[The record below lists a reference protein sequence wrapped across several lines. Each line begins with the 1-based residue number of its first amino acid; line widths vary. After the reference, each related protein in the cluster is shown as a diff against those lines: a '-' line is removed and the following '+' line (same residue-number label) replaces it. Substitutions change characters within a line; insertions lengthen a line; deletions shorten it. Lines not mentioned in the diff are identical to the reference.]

1 MHGSS
6 GFVDCGQT
14 LSRRLAIMFT
24 SQVPILQ
31 LAELA
36 ADNRHLLWLVDRERV
51 DVEAPL
57 RVLNRLGTVVDI
69 TGLDADQAAD
79 SVARFSPDGI
89 MAFADPYLMRASQ
102 IGIRLGLPV
111 NSPDSVTKLTNKYA
125 QRVAL
130 SAAGLPV
137 PRFWPVS
144 ADLDAASRD
153 ELLFDISFP
162 VIVKPQEGA
171 GSQDVRAA
179 ADRRAMR
186 SILDANA
193 RCGSPTNLIVE
204 GLLADGWS
212 RPEYPYADFIS
223 VESIMSWGRLSHLA
237 VTGRS
242 RLQEPF
248 IETGNFIPTNLPDDV
263 VDDVVQVAGRAIH
276 ALEATTGVFHTEIKI
291 TPNGPRIIEVNGRIG
306 GSIPELLALATKQD
320 VSLLDLAC
328 RVALGERLAVEGL
341 LSCEQVGYSLR
352 VPPPIDAV
360 RLVQLDGVDAIS
372 HIPGVTAFEIMRGVG
387 DPVDWRKGWDSCIYY
402 ALGAAGSHEDMWQA
416 REQVMRTVKVGFDR
430 R

>member
-1 MHGSS
+1 
-6 GFVDCGQT
+6 
-14 LSRRLAIMFT
+14 MFGPH
-24 SQVPILQ
+24 VPILQ

-36 ADNRHLLWLVDRERV
+36 TDSRQLLWLIDRESE

-79 SVARFSPDGI
+79 RVARFSPDGI
-89 MAFADPYLMRASQ
+89 IAFADSDLMRASQ
-102 IGIRLGLPV
+102 IGIRLGLQV
-111 NSPDSVTKLTNKYA
+111 NSPDSVMKLTNKYA
-125 QRVAL
+125 QRIAL

-137 PRFWPVS
+137 PRFWPVP
-144 ADLDAASRD
+144 AHLNAASRD

-171 GSQDVRAA
+171 GSQDVLAA

-186 SILDANA
+186 GILDANA
-193 RCGSPTNLIVE
+193 RCARPTKLIVE
-204 GLLADGWS
+204 ELLADGWS
-212 RPEYPYADFIS
+212 RLEHPYADFIS
-223 VESIMSWGRLSHLA
+223 VESIMSCGQLSHLA

-248 IETGNFIPTNLPDDV
+248 IETGNFIPTNLADDV
-263 VDDVVQVAGRAIH
+263 VDDVVQVAGRAIQ

-291 TPNGPRIIEVNGRIG
+291 TPNGPRVIEVNGRIG
-306 GSIPELLALATKQD
+306 GTIPELLALATKQD

-328 RVALGERLAVEGL
+328 RVALGERIAVEGL

-360 RLVQLDGVDAIS
+360 RLVQLDGVDTIS

-387 DPVDWRKGWDSCIYY
+387 DPVDWRKGWDGCIYY
-402 ALGAAGSHEDMWQA
+402 ALGAADSHEGMWQA
-416 REQVMRTVKVGFDR
+416 REQVMRTVKVEFDR

>member
-1 MHGSS
+1 MDGSS
-6 GFVDCGQT
+6 GFARGEQRP
-14 LSRRLAIMFT
+14 SRRLAVMFT
-24 SQVPILQ
+24 PQVPILQ

-36 ADNRHLLWLVDRERV
+36 ADSRQFLWLVDRESAE
-51 DVEAPL
+51 VEAPL

-69 TGLDADQAAD
+69 TGLDADQATD
-79 SVARFSPDGI
+79 RVAEFSPDGI
-89 MAFADPYLMRASQ
+89 IAFEDSHLMGASQ
-102 IGIRLGLPV
+102 IGTRLALQV
-111 NSPDSVTKLTNKYA
+111 NSCDSVTKLTNKYA
-125 QRVAL
+125 QRAAL

-137 PRFWPVS
+137 PRFWPVP

-153 ELLFDISFP
+153 ELLLDISFP

-171 GSQDVRAA
+171 GSQDVLAA
-179 ADRRAMR
+179 ADQTTMR

-193 RCGSPTNLIVE
+193 RCARPTKLIVE
-204 GLLADGWS
+204 ELLADGWS
-212 RPEYPYADFIS
+212 RLEHPYADFIS
-223 VESIMSWGRLSHLA
+223 VESIMSCGQLSHLA

-248 IETGNFIPTNLPDDV
+248 IETGNFIPTNLADDV
-263 VDDVVQVAGRAIH
+263 VDDVVQVAGRAIQ

-291 TPNGPRIIEVNGRIG
+291 TPNGPRVIEVNGRIG
-306 GSIPELLALATKQD
+306 GTIPELLALATNQD

-328 RVALGERLAVEGL
+328 RVALGERIAVEGL

-387 DPVDWRKGWDSCIYY
+387 DPVDWRKGWDGCIYY
-402 ALGAAGSHEDMWQA
+402 ALGAADSHEGMWQA
-416 REQVMRTVKVGFDR
+416 REQVMRTVKVEFDR